1 MLKCFHKRQDKVAV
15 ISQETEWTQNA
26 FPGDTGL
33 SCNAFRGGK
42 IIFQQFHKVQDKDA
56 VEWIM
61 ENEKQEGDRKKE
73 NGKAGLSSHLP
84 KRVSNRMSSYKMWSA
99 LLGERVGSVL
109 CNWSEETGI
118 EGRNALCPEANAT
131 EYHGLGHT
139 PTGRTALTRIGHCSH
154 SGRHEGIHEE
164 QRTAA
169 LHSSIC

>member
-1 MLKCFHKRQDKVAV
+1 MERSCCEIFTWVRMMLKCFHKRQDKVAV

-33 SCNAFRGGK
+33 SCNAFRGDK
-42 IIFQQFHKVQDKDA
+42 IRFQQFHKVQDKDA

-109 CNWSEETGI
+109 CNWSEETWI
-118 EGRNALCPEANAT
+118 EGRRCTVPTSQCNRVPRVRAHTYRAHCAHKDRAL
-131 EYHGLGHT
+131 L
-139 PTGRTALTRIGHCSH
+139 S
-154 SGRHEGIHEE
+154 
-164 QRTAA
+164 QR
-169 LHSSIC
+169 